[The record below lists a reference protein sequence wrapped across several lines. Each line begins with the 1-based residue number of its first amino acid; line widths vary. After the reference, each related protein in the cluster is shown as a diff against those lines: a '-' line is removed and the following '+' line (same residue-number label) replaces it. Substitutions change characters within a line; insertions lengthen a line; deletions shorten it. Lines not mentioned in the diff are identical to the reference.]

1 MEITRRAL
9 LQAGSPAGER
19 GASSSGE
26 SRRSHSTLSR
36 SLILV
41 RSLPRLRN
49 YSPGKGAELSSVWRT
64 RQFEYQWLRAL
75 SHRYADFWQAT
86 EDALVFAAKSLKLDL
101 TRAQRDQL
109 MGMYLVLP
117 TWPDVPQALGSLRQR
132 GIRLAILSN
141 ATLNILNGGL
151 HKSGLQG
158 MFEHVL
164 STDQIKS
171 YKPDPRAYQLAVDA
185 FQLRREEIGFVAFG
199 GWDVAGAKAFG
210 FPTFWV
216 NRQQVPPEEL
226 GVSADG
232 TGTTLNELLKFLE
245 G

>member
-1 MEITRRAL
+1 MTSRVGRIARGGRGCRGL
-9 LQAGSPAGER
+9 RSPRQSPAGEG

-86 EDALVFAAKSLKLDL
+86 EDALVFATKSLKLDL

-109 MGMYLVLP
+109 MGMYLVL
-117 TWPDVPQALGSLRQR
+117 R
-132 GIRLAILSN
+132 
-141 ATLNILNGGL
+141 
-151 HKSGLQG
+151 
-158 MFEHVL
+158 
-164 STDQIKS
+164 
-171 YKPDPRAYQLAVDA
+171 
-185 FQLRREEIGFVAFG
+185 
-199 GWDVAGAKAFG
+199 
-210 FPTFWV
+210 
-216 NRQQVPPEEL
+216 
-226 GVSADG
+226 
-232 TGTTLNELLKFLE
+232 
-245 G
+245 